1 MLESLCINMVVK
13 YTYKLKSLLTDE
25 ELEPIGIC
33 VLVMTDSYFYEVDVP
48 AELFDL
54 ELMKYIKFRLCLSQM
69 MDVNRLPPKLQEDLK
84 IPLAFF
90 IECWLLENEDGDSS
104 GPEDFNT

>member
-1 MLESLCINMVVK
+1 MSKNLCINMVVK
-13 YTYKLKSLLTDE
+13 YTYKLKSLLTDK
-25 ELEPIGIC
+25 ELGPIGFCI
-33 VLVMTDSYFYEVDVP
+33 LVMSDNYFYEVDVP
-48 AELFDL
+48 AEIF
-54 ELMKYIKFRLCLSQM
+54 EPSLMAYIKFRLSISQM
-69 MDVNRLPPKLQEDLK
+69 MDVNKLPPKLQEDLK